1 MSEFKINNNVTG
13 IKSGAVNKMGK
24 IRRSIMSLKGTTRNS
39 ITGLGGQMNQ
49 LFKVFILISIFMYII
64 IVSFSSYEG
73 MLGIYIWL
81 IISLIPMIV
90 AAFHYTYDKEK
101 EIDIKTGKF
110 ILKKLTFLTPLIN
123 FLPNLGCLIPL
134 IIIVIVFVKIKSI
147 INNPEITLPSEFTLY
162 NHLTFFIIMLLFF
175 LTNKFYSKLDYVTSK
190 KTKNLISGGIFLF
203 SILAIFT
210 SIKLYIISL
219 SFITDG

>member
-1 MSEFKINNNVTG
+1 MNEELKGQRTQKQTLPIRQLTG
-13 IKSGAVNKMGK
+13 RL
-24 IRRSIMSLKGTTRNS
+24 RRSIIGSKQGSNNIGS
-39 ITGLGGQMNQ
+39 QMNN
-49 LFKVFILISIFMYII
+49 LFKVFIIISIFMYII
-64 IVSFSSYEG
+64 IISFSSYEG

-90 AAFHYTYDKEK
+90 AAFHYTYEKKK
-101 EIDIKTGKF
+101 EIDIQTGKT

-175 LTNKFYSKLDYVTSK
+175 LTNKFYSTLDFVTTE
-190 KTKNLISGGIFLF
+190 KTKNLISAGIFLF
-203 SILAIFT
+203 STLAIFT